1 MLVLRGAPALSDFRR
16 DKLVR
21 RLHEECDIDARLS
34 ARFFHFVDTERPP
47 TEAEQAVLE
56 RLLSYG
62 PTHDV
67 GDDPAGQLFLVV
79 PRPGTVSPWSSKATE
94 IAHNC
99 GLQKLR
105 RIERGIA
112 YVVDGVTAAT
122 SDAVAA
128 LLHDRMTEA
137 VLADFDAAEVLFAQ
151 AEPRPFTTVDVLA
164 GGEPALR
171 MANGELGLA
180 LSDDEIDLPRRELHR
195 AGPQPDRCRADDVRA
210 GELRALPAQDLQ
222 RAVEHRRRGRGSLPV
237 RR

>member
-21 RLHEECDIDARLS
+21 RLHEECDIDTRLS

-164 GGEPALR
+164 GGDPALR

-180 LSDDEIDLPRRELHR
+180 LSDDEITYLVESFTELGRNPTDVELMMFAQANSEH
-195 AGPQPDRCRADDVRA
+195 CRHKIFN
-210 GELRALPAQDLQ
+210 AQWSIDGK
-222 RAVEHRRRGRGSLPV
+222 EEDHSLFQ
-237 RR
+237 